1 LYKNQI
7 LEILQNLD
15 LSAQDFA
22 IMQNNAGDIF
32 EIPGEDADRL
42 VTIQDMLDYLQEAG
56 VED

>member
-32 EIPGEDADRL
+32 ERR
-42 VTIQDMLDYLQEAG
+42 
-56 VED
+56 